1 MHEMSL
7 IKEVLKLV
15 LSECEGVPVKSV
27 DTISLTVGEQRD
39 VVEKYM
45 ENYFHFLARGTMAE
59 SATFK
64 VERVPFM
71 VRCTDCLNI
80 FKIDTHDP
88 ETWSCPRCGAYQKYR
103 VFSGHEFQVTSIEVT
118 LEGEEAK
125 SA

>member
-7 IKEVLKLV
+7 MKEVLKLV

-45 ENYFHFLARGTMAE
+45 ESYFRFLARGTVAE
-59 SATFK
+59 NATFK

-80 FKIDTHDP
+80 FKIDTHGP

-103 VFSGHEFQVTSIEVT
+103 VFSGHEFRVTSIEVI